1 METRKEME
9 EYQEVI
15 ARDDRRDDLREKQGR
30 LSLFRPVRYCTKHGD
45 SASLEDR

>member
-1 METRKEME
+1 METRKGME

-30 LSLFRPVRYCTKHGD
+30 CNIALNLFDHD
-45 SASLEDR
+45 SQQESGKALL